1 MLKCAKIEYIAE
13 LRSQGKNTDVK
24 LIAEYLPYNL
34 FFRFP
39 AATSRGVL
47 MEKAVYYIRVL
58 DPNCPEC
65 AGIGECGAL
74 PGLSP
79 DDLPDYEMRLR
90 QALQGLMT
98 SEFDGGMD
106 KAFELAHHCAGLDLP
121 SIRFGLETALLDL
134 YGGGRRQ
141 LFEGSFANGE
151 SRIPI
156 NGLVWMGDAGF
167 MAAQVEEKLAEGYA
181 CIKIKVG
188 SVDLDQELAI
198 LRTIRNRFSESQ
210 MLIRLDANGAFGPSE
225 AVEMISRYAE
235 YGIHSIEQPI
245 RPGQCDAMYRL
256 CHNSPIPIALDEEL
270 IGHTDAVSRKSLLE
284 RVGPQYIVLK
294 PSLLGGFA
302 ACDSWIELADSLG
315 CGWWITS
322 MLESNIGLNAIAQF
336 TSTYVVDVH
345 QGLGTGQLYRNNIIS
360 PLSIGGGTLYLD
372 LRDAWDLSPLDN
384 WKKP

>member
-1 MLKCAKIEYIAE
+1 M
-13 LRSQGKNTDVK
+13 K

-34 FFRFP
+34 HFRFP

-47 MEKAVYYIRVL
+47 MEKAVYYISVR
-58 DPNCPEC
+58 DPDCPDYP
-65 AGIGECGAL
+65 GIGECGAL

-79 DDLPDYEMRLR
+79 DYLPDYEMRLR
-90 QALQGLMT
+90 QVLKTLMA

-106 KAFELAHHCAGLDLP
+106 KAFDLAHHCAGVDLP

-134 YGGGRRQ
+134 DGGGRRQ
-141 LFEGSFANGE
+141 LFGGSFTHGE

-167 MAAQVEEKLAEGYA
+167 MAAQVEEKLAEGYG

-188 SVDLDQELAI
+188 SVDLDQELTI
-198 LRTIRNRFSESQ
+198 LRTIRNRFTESQ
-210 MLIRLDANGAFGPSE
+210 MLIRLDANGAFGPSD
-225 AVEMISRYAE
+225 AMDLLSRYAE

-245 RPGQCDAMYRL
+245 RPGQCDAMYGL
-256 CHNSPIPIALDEEL
+256 CRNSPIPIALDEEL
-270 IGHTDAVSRKSLLE
+270 IGHPDAGSRRSLLE
-284 RVGPQYIVLK
+284 SIGPQYIVLK

-302 ACDSWIELADSLG
+302 ACDSWIGLADSLG

-336 TSTYVVDVH
+336 TSNYAHTTH
-345 QGLGTGQLYRNNIIS
+345 QGLGTGRLYRNNVIS
-360 PLSIGGGTLYLD
+360 PLRISGGTLYLD
-372 LRDAWDLSPLDN
+372 TGAGWDLSPLTN